1 MTSGPRT
8 GPRTGPKPRVMLLG
22 SGELS
27 RELVIALRRLGAT
40 VAAVD
45 SYAGAPAHR
54 VADQAL
60 VIPLTDAAQLAQ
72 ATRRLQPDF
81 VVINTDALDSAAR
94 DVLDALDAPAGLAG
108 SAGGPHLVPGAR
120 AVRLTADPESMRTL
134 AADELGLPVAPFWFA
149 GSINQLESAAAHAGF
164 PLLVQPV
171 GPAAGG
177 RGSVVTGPEM
187 LGPAWRRAGT
197 SRVLIERV
205 VDVEALVTLLAV
217 RTEAPGGP
225 AIEFCSPI
233 GHLGLDADVPESW
246 QPQHLSPAAMDSA
259 RSIAARIVK
268 ALGGRGVFGIELMVN
283 GDEVYF
289 AGVTARPLGSAWV
302 TVCSQRLSA
311 FELQA
316 RAILGLPVDTMMASP
331 AAARAV
337 PWSSDGA
344 APTAWALS
352 GALSVP
358 ESDVRLF
365 HRPDVRRTLGL
376 TLATAPEVDAA
387 RERAQRAA
395 AALAVPH
402 SRG

>member
-8 GPRTGPKPRVMLLG
+8 GPRTGPKPRVILLG

-27 RELVIALRRLGAT
+27 GELVIALRRLGAT

-60 VIPLTDAAQLAQ
+60 VIPLTDATALLQ
-72 ATRRLQPDF
+72 AARRLQPDF
-81 VVINTDALDSAAR
+81 VVINTDVLTP

-108 SAGGPHLVPGAR
+108 PAGGPHVVPGAR
-120 AVRLTADPESMRTL
+120 AVRLTADREGMRTL

-149 GSINQLESAAAHAGF
+149 GSVNELESAAAHAGF

-177 RGSVVTGPEM
+177 RGSVVTGPET

-197 SRVLIERV
+197 SRVLVERV
-205 VDVEALVTLLAV
+205 VDVEVLVTLLAV

-233 GHLGLDADVPESW
+233 GHLGLDADVPQSW
-246 QPQHLSPAAMDSA
+246 QPQHLSPAATDSA

-268 ALGGRGVFGIELMVN
+268 VLGGRGVFGIELMVN

-289 AGVTARPLGSAWV
+289 AGVTSRPLGSAWV

-337 PWSSDGA
+337 PWDSNGV

-352 GALSVP
+352 GALRVP

-365 HRPDVRRTLGL
+365 HRPDMRRTLGV
-376 TLATAPEVDAA
+376 TLATGPEVDVA